1 MENQKKSN
9 YNTIGEYITNLALE
23 NRVGLD
29 ISKNLSNYVSTKKI
43 PESME
48 EALSY
53 ANFWRPILEEFKDG
67 IGRIDFFYQE
77 KDKHLPLSYN
87 KKLLNLIGFNVKP
100 KMKEGEI
107 KYDKVNVK
115 GFMDTGS
122 LESPVRIFTDNEDE
136 WKRLNAIWKN
146 TDNFSAPFVQTL
158 KPLCYRVNIPL
169 ECINGV
175 NFNQSD
181 FLDKEYKNTNEN
193 KINPGTGTGT
203 GVVI

>member
-107 KYDKVNVK
+107 RYDKVNLNLVR
-115 GFMDTGS
+115 FVYS
-122 LESPVRIFTDNEDE
+122 PSPVSVVTNEDE
-136 WKRLNAIWKN
+136 WKRLNTISKN
-146 TDNFSAPFVQTL
+146 TDTFSAPCVQTL
-158 KPLCYRVNIPL
+158 KPLCWQVHIPL
-169 ECINGV
+169 GCINGV
-175 NFNQSD
+175 NFKQSD

-193 KINPGTGTGT
+193 KINPGTGTGI